1 MSKHDAVKK
10 RKKRSGKSGN
20 SFKKMIFVIV
30 FLFLVTAVCYGLNR
44 SVLDTD
50 FFHKKSTVNG
60 IDVSG
65 LNADQAERRLTEQ
78 WNKRKI
84 KVLWDE
90 KEPEMISDFDLKYD
104 IRRQIENCL
113 HPDFFKKVSLR
124 FSSSQR
130 AHTIKMNAKGVSKGF
145 KKSFDALYAVKE
157 GNDKSKTKTRDAYVD
172 LSTTEFKIVKEIFG
186 NDLDKEKLQKA
197 LLTAIADGK
206 TEFKYVPGKFFKI
219 PRIRANS
226 DEIEKRLEYANKYLK
241 TNITI
246 SGAGTQ
252 YKLTPAE
259 LDKMISASDGSINV
273 NEKAVKKFISS
284 IAGKFTTVGI
294 RRKMKLVGGK
304 VDVSGGNYG
313 YVLDEKKQLKELI
326 KALKSGED
334 REIKAVFKQKGWGSG
349 KNDDIGDTYVEV
361 SISKQHVWYVRKGKT
376 VISTPVVTGNVAE
389 GNGTP
394 TGTFSLMYK
403 VSPSTLE
410 GENNDGSKY
419 KTKVTYW
426 MPFFAGCGFHDAP
439 WRGAFGGNI
448 YRGGGSHGC
457 VNMPPAQAA
466 KLYGNIQAG
475 MPVIVHN

>member
-1 MSKHDAVKK
+1 M
-10 RKKRSGKSGN
+10 
-20 SFKKMIFVIV
+20 
-30 FLFLVTAVCYGLNR
+30 
-44 SVLDTD
+44 
-50 FFHKKSTVNG
+50 
-60 IDVSG
+60 
-65 LNADQAERRLTEQ
+65 
-78 WNKRKI
+78 
-84 KVLWDE
+84 
-90 KEPEMISDFDLKYD
+90 
-104 IRRQIENCL
+104 
-113 HPDFFKKVSLR
+113 
-124 FSSSQR
+124 
-130 AHTIKMNAKGVSKGF
+130 
-145 KKSFDALYAVKE
+145 KE

-326 KALKSGED
+326 KALRSGED

-426 MPFFAGCGFHDAP
+426 MPF
-439 WRGAFGGNI
+439 
-448 YRGGGSHGC
+448 
-457 VNMPPAQAA
+457 
-466 KLYGNIQAG
+466 
-475 MPVIVHN
+475 